1 MKNIYLVLILL
12 LLTGCSTILPP
23 ITAYTI
29 DPTMHESKDNLV
41 CKGKTLR
48 VGKVFTSQN
57 LMLKQMKYASDDYK
71 QFTYTESK
79 WANTP
84 NKAISSALLRSIRDA
99 KIFDSVSSYRS
110 HTRDD
115 LLLETNVYSFMQ
127 YYSEEDKKS
136 YVDVTFSFSLVDVK
150 KAKSLR
156 SIVIK
161 RKVESK
167 TLDAEGGVI
176 ALNKALESVLEET
189 NKWLSESC
197 K

>member
-1 MKNIYLVLILL
+1 MKRVYLIITLL
-12 LLTGCSTILPP
+12 LLTGCSKTLSP

-29 DPTMHESKDNLV
+29 DPSMHESKYSSV

-57 LMLKQMKYASDDYK
+57 LMLKQMKYASNDYK
-71 QFTYTESK
+71 QFSYTESK
-79 WANTP
+79 WANIP
-84 NKAISSALLRSIRDA
+84 SKAISRALLRSIRDA

-115 LLLETNVYSFMQ
+115 LLLETNVYNFMQ
-127 YYSEEDKKS
+127 YYSEKEKKS
-136 YVDVTFSFSLVDVK
+136 YVDVTFSLSLVDTQ
-150 KAKSLR
+150 KAKTLHSV
-156 SIVIK
+156 VIK
-161 RKVESK
+161 REVESK

-176 ALNKALESVLEET
+176 ALNEALESVLEET
-189 NKWLSESC
+189 NRWLSESC

>member
-1 MKNIYLVLILL
+1 MRRVYLALVLV
-12 LLTGCSTILPP
+12 LLTGCSALPP

-29 DPTMHESKDNLV
+29 NPAIHVSKYSSV

-57 LMLKQMKYASDDYK
+57 LMLKQMKYAAEEHK
-71 QFTYTESK
+71 QFTYTESQ

-84 NKAISSALLRSIRDA
+84 NKAISRALLRSIRDA
-99 KIFDSVSSYRS
+99 NIFDSVSSYRS
-110 HTRDD
+110 HSRDD

-127 YYSEEDKKS
+127 YYSMKNKNS
-136 YVDVTFSFSLVDVK
+136 YVDVTFSLSLVDVQ
-150 KAKSLR
+150 KAKTLH
-156 SIVIK
+156 SIVI
-161 RKVESK
+161 RKQIESK

-176 ALNKALESVLEET
+176 ALNKALESVLEDT
-189 NKWLSESC
+189 NKWLSEAC

>member
-1 MKNIYLVLILL
+1 MKSISLILTL
-12 LLTGCSTILPP
+12 FLFTGCSKILSP
-23 ITAYTI
+23 ITSYTI
-29 DPTMHESKDNLV
+29 DPSIHKSKYSSV
-41 CKGKTLR
+41 CEKKTLR

-57 LMLKQMKYASDDYK
+57 LMLNQMKYSLNDYK
-71 QFTYTESK
+71 QFAYTESK
-79 WANTP
+79 WANIP
-84 NKAISSALLRSIRDA
+84 SKAINKALLRSIRDA

-127 YYSEEDKKS
+127 YYSKKEKKS
-136 YVDVTFSFSLVDVK
+136 YVDVTFSLSLVDIK
-150 KAKSLR
+150 KAKSLC
-156 SIVIK
+156 SIVITK
-161 RKVESK
+161 EIQSK

>member
-1 MKNIYLVLILL
+1 MKRVYLVLALL
-12 LLTGCSTILPP
+12 LFAGCSTTLPP

-29 DPTMHESKDNLV
+29 DPTMHESKSSTV
-41 CKGKTLR
+41 CTGKTLR

-110 HTRDD
+110 HARDD
-115 LLLETNVYSFMQ
+115 LLLETNVYSFIQ
-127 YYSEEDKKS
+127 YYSEENKKS
-136 YVDVTFSFSLVDVK
+136 YVDVTFSLSLVDMK
-150 KAKSLR
+150 KAKALH

-161 RKVESK
+161 KTVESK
-167 TLDAEGGVI
+167 TPDAEGGVI

-189 NKWLSESC
+189 NEWLSESC